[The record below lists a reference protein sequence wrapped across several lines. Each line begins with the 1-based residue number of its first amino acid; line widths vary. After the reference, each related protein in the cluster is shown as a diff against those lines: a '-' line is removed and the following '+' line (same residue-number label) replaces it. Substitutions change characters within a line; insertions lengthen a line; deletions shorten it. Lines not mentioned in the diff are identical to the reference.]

1 MMSCRVPGCLGAV
14 LLLLGTAGAVVAA
27 PRAVSV
33 NESSPAT
40 IRKHLK
46 ARGLAVS
53 RVTTESAGG
62 GLEIEVQRDV
72 VYAVNGERKMT
83 ADVFVPRAAAKRPRA
98 AVIVVHGGGWLKG
111 DKAKFHPLATALARR
126 GYVAVAIGYRL
137 GGEAKFPAAVHD
149 CNAATRWLRASARRY
164 HVDPKRIGAVGGS
177 AGGHLVGLMAA
188 APHVASLQGPGGHA
202 DVSSAIQAAVVL
214 AGPMQ
219 LTTGPVARKS
229 REQPKSSNANKWF
242 GRTLDQA
249 PELYRLGAPFTHF
262 SPRTPP
268 MLFLRGQYDA
278 VAANIEGR
286 ARLAGHKVTT
296 RARVYHR
303 GRHGCWNQHPW
314 FDVMVDEIDDF
325 LARTLG
331 DPTPGQLIR
340 WTGAWLK
347 ADGIRV
353 LRGDDRVELVVS
365 GNVSNRVLKLPRLN
379 NPVKTVEIFGPG
391 QPAGK
396 PQKLQIAPKQTHWEI
411 RLPALARA
419 ERGVPNSDTSTAR
432 IRITTVGRPW
442 SSRLPRV
449 VAPATTL
456 SDAIVLGA
464 HDAVVVGKNLR
475 YEPQPHKNTVGY
487 WTRVEDFCWWSVY
500 VERPGRYEV
509 GVLQGC
515 GKGHGGSRVA
525 IRVAGQQLAFTVED
539 TGGFQAFRQRTIGH
553 VTIPRA
559 GLYRFEIRPV
569 TKKTIAVMDVRQALL
584 KRIGPVKAAED
595 SASGE
600 SPAPSS
606 SR

>member
-1 MMSCRVPGCLGAV
+1 MRCRVPGCLGTV
-14 LLLLGTAGAVVAA
+14 LLLLGNAAAVVAEP
-27 PRAVSV
+27 PRAATA
-33 NESSPAT
+33 NDSSAAT
-40 IRKHLK
+40 IRKDLK
-46 ARGLAVS
+46 ARGLIVS

-83 ADVFVPRAAAKRPRA
+83 ADVFVPRAVAKRPRA
-98 AVIVVHGGGWLKG
+98 AVIVVHGGGWLNG

-149 CNAATRWLRASARRY
+149 CNAATRWLRASAERY

-188 APHVASLQGPGGHA
+188 APHVASLQGRGGHA
-202 DVSSAIQAAVVL
+202 GVSSALQAAVVL

-219 LTTGPVARKS
+219 LTTGSVARKS
-229 REQPKSSNANKWF
+229 REQPESSNANKWF

-278 VAANIEGR
+278 VAANIDGR

-325 LARTLG
+325 LAESLG
-331 DPTPGQLIR
+331 DPTPGQLIPWDR
-340 WTGAWLK
+340 AWLK
-347 ADGIRV
+347 VKGV
-353 LRGDDRVELVVS
+353 KVFRGDDRVELVV
-365 GNVSNRVLKLPRLN
+365 GGLVSNRVLKLPRLN
-379 NPVKTVEIFGPG
+379 NPVKSVEILDPRS
-391 QPAGK
+391 PAGK
-396 PQKLQIAPKQTHWEI
+396 RRKLQIAPKQTHWEI
-411 RLPALARA
+411 RLPELVWG
-419 ERGVPNSDTSTAR
+419 EGGVPNRETANMR

-449 VAPATTL
+449 VAPATTV
-456 SDAIVLGA
+456 SDTIVLGS

-525 IRVAGQQLAFTVED
+525 VRVAGQQLAFTVED
-539 TGGFQAFRQRTIGH
+539 TGGFQAFRQRSIGH
-553 VTIPRA
+553 VTIPHA
-559 GLYRFEIRPV
+559 GIYRFEIRPV
-569 TKKTIAVMDVRQALL
+569 SKKTIAVMDVRQALL
-584 KRIGPVKAAED
+584 KRTGPVKTAAG
-595 SASGE
+595 STSGE
-600 SPAPSS
+600 SPGSPA